1 MGRVFITA
9 SILSALAIS
18 TAAHV
23 PLAAQEYYD
32 DPAAAQAA
40 RLSPRELDSLLAP
53 IALYPDQL
61 LAPMLMAATY
71 PHDVEAAADWT
82 STAVN
87 ASLDPDALAFALE
100 PIEWDPSVKTLA
112 QFPDVLRMLDDEWDW
127 MVRVGNAFLL
137 QETDVMDSI
146 QRLRHQAYAAGQLRS
161 TDMHRVRFDNG
172 AIIIDM
178 VQPGTVYIPRYD
190 PIRVYGAW
198 SYPDY
203 PPYYFHRPVTVHRYF
218 VVSSLWG
225 WSSWDW
231 NRHYIRIDRD
241 RYRYFDRG
249 HPWRYGD
256 GRWSHDRRRGWNAN
270 YRRDGRDGRGDWRDN
285 NRRGNDLN
293 RNDRDGRPGGQWR
306 GARDGNRNGQW
317 DGRPD
322 GNGDARRDGNGD
334 GRPDGQWN
342 GRRDGDRDG
351 RERGRDGNGRRGEQ
365 RTDATPNANTLPP
378 SGAFRGDPSENRRR
392 FGENRG
398 AEGRF
403 RGRPPEQNA
412 APAPQA
418 GEEQNRRRDRGEGA
432 RDRGRA
438 DRGPGEGRREFRGRQ
453 GQQAYAGPQ
462 LTPPAPVAA
471 MPQEPRANREQR
483 REFRAVEGRRG
494 NPDEGRRQF
503 RGNGGGENRVRPDGN
518 PGGDRGG
525 NREFRRGNGGGGNN
539 GEGEG
544 ERRGRGNNNRGRD

>member
-1 MGRVFITA
+1 MGRAFITV
-9 SILSALAIS
+9 SILSALAVS
-18 TAAHV
+18 TAAQV

-32 DPAAAQAA
+32 PPAAEQAE

-61 LAPMLMAATY
+61 LAPVLMAATY
-71 PHDVEAAADWT
+71 PHDVEAATEWT
-82 STAVN
+82 SRASN
-87 ASLDPDALAFALE
+87 ASLSPDALAFALE
-100 PIEWDPSVKTLA
+100 PVEWDPSVKTLA

-137 QETDVMDSI
+137 QETDVMDAI

-161 TDMHRVRFDNG
+161 NGEQRVRFENG

-198 SYPDY
+198 AYPDY

-218 VVSSLWG
+218 IVSSLWG

-231 NRHYIRIDRD
+231 HRHYIRIDRD
-241 RYRYFDRG
+241 RYRYFDSS

-270 YRRDGRDGRGDWRDN
+270 YRRDGRDGRGDWR
-285 NRRGNDLN
+285 GNDRRRDNDWNRPDWN
-293 RNDRDGRPGGQWR
+293 RNDR
-306 GARDGNRNGQW
+306 
-317 DGRPD
+317 
-322 GNGDARRDGNGD
+322 D

-392 FGENRG
+392 YDENRG
-398 AEGRF
+398 GEGRF

-418 GEEQNRRRDRGEGA
+418 GEEQNRRRNRGEGV
-432 RDRGRA
+432 RERGDRA
-438 DRGPGEGRREFRGRQ
+438 PGEGRREFRGRQ

-471 MPQEPRANREQR
+471 MPQQQQREPRANREQR
-483 REFRAVEGRRG
+483 REFRAVDAPRG
-494 NPDEGRRQF
+494 NRDENRRQF
-503 RGNGGGENRVRPDGN
+503 NGGNRGGENRVQPQGN
-518 PGGDRGG
+518 PGGERGG

-539 GEGEG
+539 GDGEDRG
-544 ERRGRGNNNRGRD
+544 RRGGNRNRD

>member
-23 PLAAQEYYD
+23 PLAAQEYTE

-178 VQPGTVYIPRYD
+178 VQPGTVYVPRYD
-190 PIRVYGAW
+190 PIRAYGAW

-203 PPYYFHRPVTVHRYF
+203 PPYYFHNPLTVHRYF

-231 NRHYIRIDRD
+231 QRHHIRINRD
-241 RYRYFDRG
+241 RYRYFDRS

-256 GRWSHDRRRGWNAN
+256 GRWSHDRSRGWNAN

-285 NRRGNDLN
+285 NRRDNDRRGTDWN
-293 RNDRDGRPGGQWR
+293 RNDR
-306 GARDGNRNGQW
+306 
-317 DGRPD
+317 
-322 GNGDARRDGNGD
+322 D

-432 RDRGRA
+432 RDRGGRA
-438 DRGPGEGRREFRGRQ
+438 DRGDRGPGEGRREFRGRQ

-462 LTPPAPVAA
+462 VTPPAPVAA

-483 REFRAVEGRRG
+483 REFRAADAPRG
-494 NPDEGRRQF
+494 NGGENRRQF
-503 RGNGGGENRVRPDGN
+503 RGNDGGGGENRVRAPRPEGN
-518 PGGDRGG
+518 PGGNRGG
-525 NREFRRGNGGGGNN
+525 NGEARRGNGGGGNN
-539 GEGEG
+539 GEDEG
-544 ERRGRGNNNRGRD
+544 RGRRGGNRNRD